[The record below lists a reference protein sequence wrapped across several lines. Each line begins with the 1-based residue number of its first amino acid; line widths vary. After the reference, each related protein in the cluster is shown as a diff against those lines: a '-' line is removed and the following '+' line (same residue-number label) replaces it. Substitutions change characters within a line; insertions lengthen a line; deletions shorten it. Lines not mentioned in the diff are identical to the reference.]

1 VTPGPPRFAD
11 QVRFGEDFELDVRAY
26 ELRKAGRAIKLE
38 RIPMDLLTL
47 LVEHRGELLTRDQII
62 EKIWGKDVFL
72 DADNSINSAIRKIRQ
87 ALKDDPEQPRFVQ
100 TVSGRGYRFIAP
112 ITQITPSDGT
122 PAGEIVGAEF
132 PGKSDAAKTAASI
145 EPAIARASRKRKWPV
160 AVAALAIAFLAA
172 ALIAGGVHLTHA
184 RANRLT
190 AEDTIVLGDFAN
202 STGDSVFDGTLKEA
216 LTVSLRQ
223 SPFLNVLSE
232 GKVVR
237 TLRLMTRE
245 RTTVLTPAVAEE
257 VCQRAGSKAY
267 VAGAIGTLG
276 TEYVLGLKAV
286 NCRTGDTLAQEQVT
300 AASKEQVLTAL
311 GAAATKL
318 RGELG
323 ESLMTVQ
330 KFDVPLTEATTSSLE
345 ALRAY
350 NQGLRTWN
358 SKGEAEALP
367 YLTRALELDPE
378 FASAYA
384 SLGTVYQNLERP
396 GLAEASMSKAYELR
410 ERASERERFYILG
423 HYYADVTGELVK
435 ALQVYEQWREEYPSD
450 PTPRTNSGNIY
461 VRLGDYEK
469 GLSRHRDALRVEP
482 NGVLIYEN
490 IALTNI
496 YLNRLDEATAS
507 VQNAF
512 AHNLDDVSLHA
523 LLFQIAF
530 LRGDAPTMKREM
542 AWSLGKPGVEDVF
555 LDGQADFEASVG
567 HIAKA
572 RELTQRAADS
582 VVRSGSRETAAAY
595 LAKGALRDAEVGD
608 FQEAVK
614 QAEAAMAL
622 APNQE
627 TQFLA
632 ALAYAR
638 ARREVR
644 ATKMA
649 KQLDHEYPLSTS
661 LQSYW
666 LPTIRAAVQL
676 NRGDAGGAIQS
687 LQATIPLELGASRPF
702 VAIYPVYLRGQA
714 LLVSRQGSA
723 AAAEFEKL
731 LDHRTLTTFVTPSL
745 AKLQLGRA
753 YAMSNEASKAK
764 NAYQEFLK
772 LWKDAD
778 ADLPVL
784 RDAKSEYANLNQF
797 SQM

>member
-1 VTPGPPRFAD
+1 
-11 QVRFGEDFELDVRAY
+11 
-26 ELRKAGRAIKLE
+26 
-38 RIPMDLLTL
+38 
-47 LVEHRGELLTRDQII
+47 
-62 EKIWGKDVFL
+62 
-72 DADNSINSAIRKIRQ
+72 
-87 ALKDDPEQPRFVQ
+87 
-100 TVSGRGYRFIAP
+100 
-112 ITQITPSDGT
+112 
-122 PAGEIVGAEF
+122 
-132 PGKSDAAKTAASI
+132 
-145 EPAIARASRKRKWPV
+145 
-160 AVAALAIAFLAA
+160 
-172 ALIAGGVHLTHA
+172 
-184 RANRLT
+184 
-190 AEDTIVLGDFAN
+190 
-202 STGDSVFDGTLKEA
+202 
-216 LTVSLRQ
+216 
-223 SPFLNVLSE
+223 
-232 GKVVR
+232 
-237 TLRLMTRE
+237 
-245 RTTVLTPAVAEE
+245 
-257 VCQRAGSKAY
+257 
-267 VAGAIGTLG
+267 
-276 TEYVLGLKAV
+276 
-286 NCRTGDTLAQEQVT
+286 
-300 AASKEQVLTAL
+300 
-311 GAAATKL
+311 
-318 RGELG
+318 
-323 ESLMTVQ
+323 
-330 KFDVPLTEATTSSLE
+330 
-345 ALRAY
+345 
-350 NQGLRTWN
+350 
-358 SKGEAEALP
+358 
-367 YLTRALELDPE
+367 
-378 FASAYA
+378 
-384 SLGTVYQNLERP
+384 
-396 GLAEASMSKAYELR
+396 
-410 ERASERERFYILG
+410 
-423 HYYADVTGELVK
+423 
-435 ALQVYEQWREEYPSD
+435 
-450 PTPRTNSGNIY
+450 
-461 VRLGDYEK
+461 
-469 GLSRHRDALRVEP
+469 VEP

-644 ATKMA
+644 ATNLA